1 MKILA
6 MEPFDRGSHRHFR
19 QILTRHSKHCWHW
32 IANDATPWKW
42 SMRVGGLLPLG
53 NFPIPDVLFCTSLLD
68 VAAARVQ
75 VEGKIGKRL
84 PTVLYMHEN
93 QVEYPANPSRD
104 RDERDVH
111 FALTNLN
118 SIFAADLVLWN
129 SRWNLESFLNGI
141 LKVVEPCR
149 GIPFDDLEAR
159 VRARSNVAWC
169 PVEVPKPEYPSPIEA
184 ADSPLVVWPHRH
196 EHDKGPDLL
205 LDLARS
211 HQGNSIRWALLGE
224 RFDQVPEG
232 IKRFR
237 EEFAHSIVFDGC
249 PSRNIYESILGSAD
263 WVCSTARHE
272 FFGLAVVESMFAGCM
287 PWVPSGL
294 SYRELLPA
302 AARGLSPATPPDD
315 PAMVTEQI
323 RWHLGAAEAPNATRR
338 IDSLIE
344 SVL

>member
-1 MKILA
+1 
-6 MEPFDRGSHRHFR
+6 
-19 QILTRHSKHCWHW
+19 
-32 IANDATPWKW
+32 
-42 SMRVGGLLPLG
+42 MRVGGLLPLG

-93 QVEYPANPSRD
+93 QVEYPDNPSRG

-184 ADSPLVVWPHRH
+184 ADSPLAVSYTHLTLPT
-196 EHDKGPDLL
+196 K
-205 LDLARS
+205 
-211 HQGNSIRWALLGE
+211 
-224 RFDQVPEG
+224 
-232 IKRFR
+232 
-237 EEFAHSIVFDGC
+237 EEV
-249 PSRNIYESILGSAD
+249 
-263 WVCSTARHE
+263 
-272 FFGLAVVESMFAGCM
+272 
-287 PWVPSGL
+287 
-294 SYRELLPA
+294 
-302 AARGLSPATPPDD
+302 
-315 PAMVTEQI
+315 
-323 RWHLGAAEAPNATRR
+323 
-338 IDSLIE
+338 
-344 SVL
+344 